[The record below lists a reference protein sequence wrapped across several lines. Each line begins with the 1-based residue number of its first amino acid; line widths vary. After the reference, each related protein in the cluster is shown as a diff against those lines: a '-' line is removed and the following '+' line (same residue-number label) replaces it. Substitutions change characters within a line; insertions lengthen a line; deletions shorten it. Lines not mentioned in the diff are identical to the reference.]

1 MACKISGSHKQV
13 SASQSSVPPHIWL
26 QAGLQLKMHGQE
38 ISGASLMSKSIT
50 GFLKYIHLCNC
61 CNTTAV
67 RSVTLASPTARFIID
82 RLQSAFMCLCVN
94 PPPSG
99 SEADTV
105 LSESSVSNHN
115 ICCHRPRLSSSVCVK
130 AQTETSFSGVN
141 KITQTCRF
149 LPLLGRCQI
158 EFEPFR
164 SLVLLS
170 FQEMINDFITAKRC
184 INYL

>member
-158 EFEPFR
+158 EFEPFAHWYCF
-164 SLVLLS
+164 L
-170 FQEMINDFITAKRC
+170 FKR
-184 INYL
+184 